1 MSEFRPFAYERFRR
15 RTQLLI
21 FQRKHESSHLMQM
34 YLEKREQMLN
44 QLRVLD

>member
-1 MSEFRPFAYERFRR
+1 MKGLGEELVS
-15 RTQLLI
+15 QLLI
-21 FQRKHESSHLMQM
+21 FQRKHELSHLMQM